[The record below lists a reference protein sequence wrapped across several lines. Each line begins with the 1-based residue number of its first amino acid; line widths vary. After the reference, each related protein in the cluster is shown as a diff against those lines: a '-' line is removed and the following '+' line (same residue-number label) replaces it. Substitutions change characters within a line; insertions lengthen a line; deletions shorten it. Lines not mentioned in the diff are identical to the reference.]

1 MKNISQINNTDDSDK
16 LWDNFVAGDMYS
28 FRQIYQL
35 NYQFLYDFG
44 IKYMSV
50 EETEDCI
57 QNLFL
62 YLLNQRKSIARIKDI
77 KSYLFIS
84 LRNSIFKQL
93 KKRNKQIQINETE
106 FNIVETDEFSNEN
119 LFNQLVKLLLK
130 LSPRE
135 HQMVRMKYYHG
146 YRNIEIATKL
156 DIDYQTVRN
165 TLGNAIKKMK
175 AIPNT

>member
-1 MKNISQINNTDDSDK
+1 
-16 LWDNFVAGDMYS
+16 
-28 FRQIYQL
+28 
-35 NYQFLYDFG
+35 
-44 IKYMSV
+44 
-50 EETEDCI
+50 
-57 QNLFL
+57 
-62 YLLNQRKSIARIKDI
+62 
-77 KSYLFIS
+77 

-93 KKRNKQIQINETE
+93 KKRNEQVQINETV
-106 FNIVETDEFSNEN
+106 FNLVETEEVSNEN
-119 LFNQLVKLLLK
+119 MFNQLVKLLLK

-135 HQMVRMKYYHG
+135 HQMVRMKYYQG